1 MPTSGQRN
9 KTASLPVLTSLISTE
24 SVLLQ
29 YKLYHNWWGP
39 SFLVILARI
48 QYSLVDRVRVIMFN
62 ATFNNIS
69 VISWR
74 SALLVEETGVP
85 EKNHRPASHW
95 KTLSHNVVS
104 STTLVVISTNCTYSC
119 ISNFHTITTTTS
131 PVSWLI
137 LRNI

>member
-1 MPTSGQRN
+1 MYELTSGQRN

-29 YKLYHNWWGP
+29 YKLDHNWWEP

-48 QYSLVDRVRVIMFN
+48 QYLLVDRVRVIMFN

-74 SALLVEETGVP
+74 SALLVEKTEVP
-85 EKNHRPASHW
+85 GENHRPASHW
-95 KTLSHNVVS
+95 KPLSHNVVS

-137 LRNI
+137 